1 MIKSST
7 AFSGNVEEKEKVS
20 PAFGIDLG
28 TTNSAISVVGNS
40 DVPHTIKLIGG
51 KMTMPSC
58 VLWDSNAPEGKQF
71 IVGDEALEQRY
82 KPNAV
87 YSVKRKMGSGEMVK
101 FIHGKKSITKTPAEV
116 SALILKALV
125 EKASV
130 QYKNIKDV
138 VITVPAE
145 FDTKQIEDTRLA
157 GELAGLNVL
166 NIMREP
172 TAASIVYKLDKK
184 PGNVLVY
191 DLGGGTFDVSLVE
204 VNTASTGGSDLLDA
218 LGIEDDES
226 TSKDTITVKATR
238 GDTKLGGDDLDVL
251 MYRVLEK
258 GLRLQGVDPTK
269 VPKEV
274 KEKTLLRLQKS
285 KSNVDYLAMDYPFK
299 YTQADG
305 TQVDTVTRFTMRDYK
320 RCTYRIFQRTKVY
333 IDDLLNSQN
342 INIDAIVLVGGSTK
356 NKFLKEF
363 LAKEYP
369 NVHLYDYL
377 NPDESVADG
386 AAVNAKRLKFGSD
399 DLEIFDVTSNR
410 IGVEA
415 DGRIITMIEKNQ
427 TVPCTQSKSFA
438 TSVDNQQKVSINI
451 YEGSGIYKE
460 DCNYLGTVVLD
471 DIPKGKA
478 NSVAIYV
485 SLTVDD
491 NGLLTCTG
499 RADTKAPKKL
509 ELVNILGRKVE
520 KETKSSNVMF
530 ERWYAF
536 ANKLEDDAVR
546 EELLELIDNARV
558 NPDGAR
564 EVIEYMRKLG

>member
-7 AFSGNVEEKEKVS
+7 AFSGNVEENKKQS

-40 DVPHTIKLIGG
+40 DVPHTIKLTSG
-51 KMTMPSC
+51 KTTMPSC
-58 VLWDSNAPEGKQF
+58 VLWNSNAPEGKQF
-71 IVGDEALEQRY
+71 IVGEEALEQRY
-82 KPNAV
+82 KSNVV
-87 YSVKRKMGSGEMVK
+87 YSVKRKMGSGEVVK
-101 FIHGKKSITKTPAEV
+101 FVHGKKSITKTPAEV

-204 VNTASTGGSDLLDA
+204 VNTASTGDSDLLDV
-218 LGIEDDES
+218 LGIEDNEA

-238 GDTKLGGDDLDVL
+238 GDTKLGGDDLDML
-251 MYRVLEK
+251 MYKVLEK
-258 GLRLQGVDPTK
+258 GLKLKGIDPTK
-269 VPKEV
+269 VPKVV

-285 KSNVDYLAMDYPFK
+285 KTNVDYMAMDYPFK

-305 TQVDTVTRFTMRDYK
+305 VEVDTVVRFSMQDYK
-320 RCTYRIFQRTKVY
+320 KCTYRIFQKTKVY
-333 IDDLLNSQN
+333 INDLLNSQN
-342 INIDAIVLVGGSTK
+342 ININSIVLVGGSTK
-356 NKFLKEF
+356 NKLLKEF

-369 NVHLYDYL
+369 DVHIYDYL

-399 DLEIFDVTSNR
+399 SLEIFDVTSNR
-410 IGVEA
+410 IGVES
-415 DGRIITMIEKNQ
+415 DGRIVTMIEKNQ
-427 TVPCTQSKSFA
+427 TVPCTQSRMFA
-438 TSVDNQQKVSINI
+438 TCVDNQEKVSINV
-451 YEGSGIYKE
+451 YEGSGIYKD

-471 DIPKGKA
+471 DIPKAKAGK
-478 NSVAIYV
+478 VAIYV

-491 NGLLTCTG
+491 NGLLTCSG
-499 RADTKAPKKL
+499 RADGKPTKKL

-520 KETKSSNVMF
+520 KETKGSNIMF

-536 ANKLEDDAVR
+536 ANNLEDDKVR
-546 EELLELIDNARV
+546 EELLELIDKARV

-564 EVIEYMRKLG
+564 DVIDYMRKLG

>member
-1 MIKSST
+1 
-7 AFSGNVEEKEKVS
+7 
-20 PAFGIDLG
+20 
-28 TTNSAISVVGNS
+28 
-40 DVPHTIKLIGG
+40 
-51 KMTMPSC
+51 
-58 VLWDSNAPEGKQF
+58 
-71 IVGDEALEQRY
+71 
-82 KPNAV
+82 
-87 YSVKRKMGSGEMVK
+87 
-101 FIHGKKSITKTPAEV
+101 
-116 SALILKALV
+116 
-125 EKASV
+125 
-130 QYKNIKDV
+130 
-138 VITVPAE
+138 
-145 FDTKQIEDTRLA
+145 
-157 GELAGLNVL
+157 
-166 NIMREP
+166 
-172 TAASIVYKLDKK
+172 
-184 PGNVLVY
+184 
-191 DLGGGTFDVSLVE
+191 
-204 VNTASTGGSDLLDA
+204 
-218 LGIEDDES
+218 
-226 TSKDTITVKATR
+226 
-238 GDTKLGGDDLDVL
+238 
-251 MYRVLEK
+251 
-258 GLRLQGVDPTK
+258 
-269 VPKEV
+269 
-274 KEKTLLRLQKS
+274 
-285 KSNVDYLAMDYPFK
+285 
-299 YTQADG
+299 
-305 TQVDTVTRFTMRDYK
+305 MRDYK